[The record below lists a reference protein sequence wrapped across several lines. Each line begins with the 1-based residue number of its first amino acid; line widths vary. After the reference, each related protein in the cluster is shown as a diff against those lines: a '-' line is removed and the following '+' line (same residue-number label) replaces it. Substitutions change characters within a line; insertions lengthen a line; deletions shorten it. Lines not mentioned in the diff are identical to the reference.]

1 MKAAKLWCFAGL
13 LVLTGVVS
21 CGKDEASGGDE
32 KGGTGTII
40 GGNSN
45 AGTGGNNPSGGMAT
59 GGSAGSSAGVAQT
72 KLGSG
77 CINDGQCEDAMAPGL
92 RCITAEDVVL
102 GSGAP
107 PKGLCTVE
115 CDTEDQTT
123 CEAFGANALCYPF
136 VADST
141 AGYCVEGCAF
151 GEPDIGTL
159 KCHDRPE
166 FACNPAL
173 LGIPGGPCVETADCN
188 ANEVCID
195 DVCSEEC
202 VETADCQA
210 GDLCIDGVCSIVFPA
225 CLPSCR
231 GDIDCADGMYCDQS
245 FLSGVCVTEQPT
257 GKALGE
263 PCTVPGAD
271 EPAEPDE
278 CLGFCQA
285 DAADSTTGHC
295 AATCGL
301 LSECAWNAETEKFD
315 GACFYASVLT
325 AETGFIGDFGFCT
338 PACNCPE
345 ECNDP
350 ALTCSLLTQ
359 GELTPAFKGPGL
371 CFSPDPDFEVHD
383 QCAGTTGGSGN
394 TGEGGAPASS
404 GGGGAGG

>member
-1 MKAAKLWCFAGL
+1 MKAAKAWCVAGL
-13 LVLTGVVS
+13 MAVTGLVS

-32 KGGTGTII
+32 TGGAGMIITG
-40 GGNSN
+40 GN
-45 AGTGGNNPSGGMAT
+45 AGTAGNRNV
-59 GGSAGSSAGVAQT
+59 GGSMAGMSGAGGGASQT

-77 CINDGQCEDAMAPGL
+77 CVNDGQCADTKAPGL
-92 RCITAEDVVL
+92 KCVTAMDPVL
-102 GSGAP
+102 GVGAP
-107 PKGLCTVE
+107 PKGLCTIE
-115 CDTEDQTT
+115 CDSDDQTT
-123 CEAFGANALCYPF
+123 CEAYGPGALCYPF
-136 VADST
+136 DADST
-141 AGYCVEGCAF
+141 AGFCVEGCAF
-151 GEPDIGTL
+151 GEPEIGDL

-173 LGIPGGPCVETADCN
+173 LGSTSDTCVETADCG
-188 ANEVCID
+188 
-195 DVCSEEC
+195 
-202 VETADCQA
+202 A
-210 GDLCIDGVCSIVFPA
+210 GELCIDGTCAIVFPA

-245 FLSGVCVTEQPT
+245 FLSGVCLSEKPT

-263 PCTVPGAD
+263 PCNVVPDD
-271 EPAEPDE
+271 EPSEPDE

-285 DAADSTTGHC
+285 DAVDSTTGHC
-295 AATCGL
+295 AVTCGL
-301 LSECAWNAETEKFD
+301 LSECAWNSDTEKFD

-359 GELTPAFKGPGL
+359 GELTDAFKGPGL
-371 CFSPDPDFEVHD
+371 CFSPDPEFEVHD
-383 QCAGTTGGSGN
+383 QCAGSTGGSGN
-394 TGEGGAPASS
+394 TGDGGAPAST

>member
-1 MKAAKLWCFAGL
+1 MVVSGL
-13 LVLTGVVS
+13 VS
-21 CGKDEASGGDE
+21 CGKDEASGGE
-32 KGGTGTII
+32 QQGGAGVIINGGNAGAAGNRNMGGMGGTSGSGSGT
-40 GGNSN
+40 
-45 AGTGGNNPSGGMAT
+45 
-59 GGSAGSSAGVAQT
+59 AQT

-77 CINDGQCEDAMAPGL
+77 CVNDGQCADPSAPGL
-92 RCITAEDVVL
+92 KCVTAAAGSL
-102 GSGAP
+102 GPGSP

-115 CDTEDQTT
+115 CDSDDQTT
-123 CEAFGANALCYPF
+123 CEAYGPGALCYPF
-136 VADST
+136 DSDST
-141 AGYCVEGCAF
+141 AGYCVEGCFF
-151 GEPDIGTL
+151 GEPEIGEL

-173 LGIPGGPCVETADCN
+173 LGATMDACTETADCG
-188 ANEVCID
+188 
-195 DVCSEEC
+195 
-202 VETADCQA
+202 A
-210 GDLCIDGVCSIVFPA
+210 GELCIDGTCAIVFPA

-231 GDIDCADGMYCDQS
+231 GDIDCPDDMYCDQS
-245 FLSGVCVTEQPT
+245 FLSGVCVSEKPT

-263 PCTVPGAD
+263 PCTVVPDG

-301 LSECAWNAETEKFD
+301 LSECAWNADTEKFD
-315 GACFYASVLT
+315 GACFYASILT
-325 AETGFIGDFGFCT
+325 SETGFVGDFGFCT

-359 GELTPAFKGPGL
+359 GELTDAFKGPGL

-383 QCAGTTGGSGN
+383 QCMGSTGGTGN
-394 TGEGGAPASS
+394 TGDGGAPGAA